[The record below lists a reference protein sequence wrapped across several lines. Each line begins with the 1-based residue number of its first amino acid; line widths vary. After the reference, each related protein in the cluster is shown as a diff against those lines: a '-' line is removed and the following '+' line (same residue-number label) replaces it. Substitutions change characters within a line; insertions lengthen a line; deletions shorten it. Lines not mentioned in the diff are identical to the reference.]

1 MKAKEERKEIEK
13 LLETVKDNIGDE
25 GNVLPGLDNTEIL
38 KIDIDD
44 IKKQCEKEARI
55 MINTSIKFIL
65 DTQTLKS
72 NSYVKNKLEVDVL
85 SLSGMIYQLRCNEA
99 MQKALMEQVAQGAL
113 HARYF
118 EVFGQLSKIIGELNK
133 QTLATVEAIKMT
145 YKEVK
150 NDIREKEFD
159 SLPQNKTHML
169 TTGNDGSLITLGSK
183 DLINKAKNNRAIIQD
198 IEPVDSS
205 KE

>member
-13 LLETVKDNIGDE
+13 LLETSKDNIGDE
-25 GNVLPGLDNTEIL
+25 ENPLTGLDNTEIL
-38 KIDIDD
+38 KIDIDEL
-44 IKKQCEKEARI
+44 KKQCEKDARI
-55 MINTSIKFIL
+55 MINNSIKFIL
-65 DTQTLKS
+65 DTKTIKT
-72 NSYVKNKLEVDVL
+72 NDYIKNKLEVDVM
-85 SLSGMIYQLRCNEA
+85 SLSGMIYQVRCNEA

-145 YKEVK
+145 YKDVK
-150 NDIREKEFD
+150 NDIKEKEFD
-159 SLPQNKTHML
+159 SLPKNRTQML
-169 TTGNDGSLITLGSK
+169 TSGDGSIIALGSK
-183 DLINKAKNNRAIIQD
+183 DLIKKAKSNRAIED
-198 IEPVDSS
+198 VEPVDSS